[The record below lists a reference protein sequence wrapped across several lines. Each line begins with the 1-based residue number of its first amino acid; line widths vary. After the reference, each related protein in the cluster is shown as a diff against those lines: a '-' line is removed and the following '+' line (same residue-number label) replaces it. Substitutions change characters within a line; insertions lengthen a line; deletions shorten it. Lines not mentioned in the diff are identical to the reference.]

1 MPTSNCKYRQENLKE
16 KKKKKREKKKKN
28 KYMAEDGSPIPLQK
42 EIDQLCKKNR
52 SFNEAERSE
61 SEKPFYKLITF
72 GNI

>member
-16 KKKKKREKKKKN
+16 KKKKGEKKKRKTN
-28 KYMAEDGSPIPLQK
+28 IWQK
-42 EIDQLCKKNR
+42 MGHLCHCKKKSISFARKNR